1 MGKISPFDYF
11 SLNNLSVL
19 VKRVEDWN
27 YLAYRPDFEHQLTVD
42 TLTNRINYQPFFNPP
57 HPWVA
62 ITGRPP
68 IDKNATMEWFR
79 RYFKNPPQEIYFNT
93 TFKTSNPHNGAQHK
107 SEIIT
112 KLGLTL
118 YVESCHQQAK
128 EIQDLCPDVLVIQFS
143 DLVEKLYIQ
152 YII

>member
-1 MGKISPFDYF
+1 MTKLKVGYDIDG
-11 SLNNLSVL
+11 VL
-19 VKRVEDWN
+19 CQDIAVLKS
-27 YLAYRPDFEHQLTVD
+27 D
-42 TLTNRINYQPFFNPP
+42 TLINRVNYQPFFNPP

-93 TFKTSNPHNGAQHK
+93 TFKTSDPHNGAQHK
-107 SEIIT
+107 AETIN

-118 YVESCHQQAK
+118 YIESCHQQAK
-128 EIQDLCPDVLVIQFS
+128 EIQDLCPSTLVIQFS
-143 DLVEKLYIQ
+143 DLVEQTLDSIYN
-152 YII
+152 IIK